1 MTLSSF
7 LELVEI
13 KTKIASLFPFLVAL
27 AYCAYYYQSF
37 NWINTGLF
45 FVAMLSFDMATTV
58 MNNTMD
64 YIKAKNLTYKK
75 EENVLG
81 RDGIS
86 VRLAFSILIGMVTLS
101 ALIGLVLVYRTNLLL
116 LLVGLACFFI
126 GLFYTFGPIPISRM
140 PLGEILSGFTMG
152 LGIFGIMVYIN
163 VPIETTAAIFY
174 HNGILTGAVDLVF
187 LAKVFLQALPLVC
200 TIANIMLSNNI
211 CDLET
216 DISNHRYTLVYYI
229 TKERA
234 LLLYQWLYYTAFLA
248 ITLAVLL
255 RISPWLMLATWLL
268 FPMIQKNIKTFQ
280 AKQEKS
286 TTFVLAIKNLV
297 LLHSLQII
305 LLLVATVIGKG

>member
-1 MTLSSF
+1 MSLPSF

-13 KTKIASLFPFLVAL
+13 RTKIASLFPFLVGL
-27 AYCAYYYQSF
+27 AYCAYYYQSI
-37 NWINTGLF
+37 NWLNTILF
-45 FVAMLSFDMATTV
+45 FIAMLSFDMATTV

-64 YIKAKNLTYKK
+64 YVKAKNPTYQK

-86 VRLAFSILIGMVTLS
+86 VKLAFSILIGMVALA

-116 LLVGLACFFI
+116 LFVGVACFFI

-152 LGIFGIMVYIN
+152 LGIFGIVVYIN
-163 VPIETTAAIFY
+163 VPIQSTAAIFY

-187 LAKVFLQALPLVC
+187 LAKVFVQALPLVC

-229 TKERA
+229 TKEKA

-248 ITLAVLL
+248 ITLAVFL
-255 RISPWLMLATWLL
+255 RISPWLMLATWLI
-268 FPMIQKNIKTFQ
+268 FPMIQQNIKKFQ
-280 AKQEKS
+280 AKQDKA
-286 TTFVLAIKNLV
+286 TTFALAIKNLV
-297 LLHSLQII
+297 LLHSLQTV
-305 LLLVATVIGKG
+305 LLLVATVIGRS